1 MRACMIKVGHLISE
15 NGEYIT
21 EQRSRKLDILPV
33 DAFQL
38 ISLIDYSHSLA
49 AAVKALHV
57 Y

>member
-1 MRACMIKVGHLISE
+1 MRACMIKVAHLISE

-33 DAFQL
+33 DAFPL

-49 AAVKALHV
+49 AAVN
-57 Y
+57 